1 MPEKLEVIED
11 FSAEG
16 MLFSKGEI
24 LSFSQSFIKKYGE
37 NLKQPE
43 AKKATKNTKE
53 EE

>member
-1 MPEKLEVIED
+1 MPQVLEVAND

-24 LSFSQSFIKKYGE
+24 LSFSQSFIEKYGE

-43 AKKATKNTKE
+43 AKKATKNTSVE
-53 EE
+53 E

>member
-24 LSFSQSFIKKYGE
+24 LSFSQSFIEKYGE

-43 AKKATKNTKE
+43 AKKATKNTSVE
-53 EE
+53 E